1 MYAAEIQIRTEPI
14 AGTASSAAVIPVATA
29 TSTIIVPTM
38 IPARYGRERRTP
50 WTEPAA
56 TRLIVAGPGLPMIAS
71 EMSTSGPT
79 DPQRI
84 AGNRSASST
93 AATIL

>member
-1 MYAAEIQIRTEPI
+1 M
-14 AGTASSAAVIPVATA
+14 
-29 TSTIIVPTM
+29 
-38 IPARYGRERRTP
+38 
-50 WTEPAA
+50 
-56 TRLIVAGPGLPMIAS
+56 RLIVAGPGLPMIAS
-71 EMSTSGPT
+71 EMSRSGPT